1 MRAPALTPHRDSAK
15 RPVAMDQ
22 HAHAAEAAP
31 PAHHRMPLLD
41 AYLRHR
47 FTALFVTLLVTLAA
61 GSTLETVIPRANPL
75 EWLLVLN
82 LLAAVASMAHEGRMR
97 LPILLGAA
105 FLVTR
110 VLLAALG
117 VPGMLTAGE
126 VVWVTAVALAMGA
139 AIRHAF
145 SRGMVDRE
153 RILAALDA
161 FLLAGLLF
169 GVVYWMLDRAW
180 PDSFGERGGAA
191 FSLPNAI
198 YFSFVTIA
206 TLGYGDVVPASAP
219 ARGLAI
225 VEGVSGQMYM
235 TVLVARLVSLYA
247 KQRED

>member
-1 MRAPALTPHRDSAK
+1 MDPHAPAAETPRPARD
-15 RPVAMDQ
+15 RTPIFQ
-22 HAHAAEAAP
+22 
-31 PAHHRMPLLD
+31 

-47 FTALFVTLLVTLAA
+47 FTALFVTLIVTLAA
-61 GSTLETVIPRANPL
+61 GAPLQAIAPRSNPI

-82 LLAAVASMAHEGRMR
+82 LLAAIASMASEGRMR
-97 LPILLGAA
+97 RPILLGGAFVATRGLFAA
-105 FLVTR
+105 F
-110 VLLAALG
+110 G

-139 AIRHAF
+139 AVRHAF
-145 SRGMVDRE
+145 DRGNVDRE

-161 FLLAGLLF
+161 YLLAGLLF
-169 GVVYWMLDRAW
+169 GVVYFMLDREW
-180 PDSFGERGGAA
+180 PGSFGERSGAA

-247 KQRED
+247 QQRER